1 MTGPSPLSL
10 LKSITKVDIKKH
22 RATIP
27 QRTLPKRNPQ
37 LINFCLN
44 INLPFFKEIRY
55 FCAFDNKPSTQISHQ
70 KRSRCKM
77 QRSIP
82 QARIRLTNYLP
93 FVRLSKFSQSNI
105 GKSARLCGFSES
117 AI

>member
-44 INLPFFKEIRY
+44 INLPFLKRY
-55 FCAFDNKPSTQISHQ
+55 VISAHLTTSLLHRYPIKNGLAAKCKGAFR
-70 KRSRCKM
+70 KR
-77 QRSIP
+77 
-82 QARIRLTNYLP
+82 
-93 FVRLSKFSQSNI
+93 
-105 GKSARLCGFSES
+105 ES
-117 AI
+117 V